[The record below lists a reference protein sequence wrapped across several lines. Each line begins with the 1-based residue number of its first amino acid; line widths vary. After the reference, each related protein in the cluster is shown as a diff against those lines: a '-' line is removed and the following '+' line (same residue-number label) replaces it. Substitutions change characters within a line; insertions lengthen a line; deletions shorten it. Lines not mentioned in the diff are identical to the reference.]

1 MCAGGAKA
9 YQYIYDVFI
18 ACSYAGTR
26 RHVTY
31 YMHFAT
37 VKFDLMI
44 ILYVIIYVFILEG
57 LFIYVRIFS

>member
-44 ILYVIIYVFILEG
+44 IL
-57 LFIYVRIFS
+57 

>member
-1 MCAGGAKA
+1 MSTRELEITQLYKTCAGGANA

-44 ILYVIIYVFILEG
+44 IL
-57 LFIYVRIFS
+57 

>member
-9 YQYIYDVFI
+9 YQYKYDVFI

-44 ILYVIIYVFILEG
+44 IL
-57 LFIYVRIFS
+57 